1 MEEKNGQAVAIEIG
15 GIDEARRKAEELA
28 DLLDKAGKLARDI
41 GKTARYWDAVRELAM
56 NVAVILCIAAAAV
69 MTAAV
74 CVLII
79 RS

>member
-41 GKTARYWDAVRELAM
+41 SESEV
-56 NVAVILCIAAAAV
+56 CIR
-69 MTAAV
+69 
-74 CVLII
+74 I
-79 RS
+79 RSNRT